1 MDLKRRISDERVQQ
15 MQEKYSH
22 ATVKV
27 PRCNPWQY
35 SNRGSSYPKDQNH
48 PDYAGPNGSGLT
60 RLYEAVVNNDLA
72 RVKQLIDE
80 EGASPFTMGEP
91 VSIPYALARNMGY
104 WDIAA
109 FLVARQEAY
118 AEECERYERLTGK
131 KLGLRSLRRARV
143 KRAKASR
150 IESVV

>member
-35 SNRGSSYPKDQNH
+35 SNRGSSYPKDPNH
-48 PDYAGPNGSGLT
+48 PDYAGPTGRGLT
-60 RLYEAVVNNDLA
+60 RLYQAVANNDLA
-72 RVKQLIDE
+72 RVKQLIEE
-80 EGASPFTMGEP
+80 EGASPFTKGEREH
-91 VSIPYALARNMGY
+91 SPYALARNMGY

-109 FLVARQEAY
+109 FLVARREAIR
-118 AEECERYERLTGK
+118 EECERYERLTGK
-131 KLGLRSLRRARV
+131 KLGLRSLRRAF
-143 KRAKASR
+143 AQKA
-150 IESVV
+150 